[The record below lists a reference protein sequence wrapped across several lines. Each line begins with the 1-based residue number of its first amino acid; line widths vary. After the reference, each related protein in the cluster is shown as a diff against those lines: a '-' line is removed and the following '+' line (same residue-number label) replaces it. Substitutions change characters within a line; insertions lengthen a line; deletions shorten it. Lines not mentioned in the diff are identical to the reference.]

1 MTELSFL
8 EFDPPL
14 TELCK
19 PRLPVLNVA
28 VPAWFVF
35 VLLINKDTAPLCEL
49 G

>member
-14 TELCK
+14 TGLRK
-19 PRLPVLNVA
+19 QRFPVFNVA

-35 VLLINKDTAPLCEL
+35 VLVLLINKYTAP
-49 G
+49 